1 MKNFELSDLLK
12 QAAAQDARYLEFLR
26 VPSLSLGIYI
36 LAAGSTDEQSPH
48 KQDEVYYVL
57 RGKAK
62 LQVESEV
69 RPVQSGSIAF
79 VAAHDKHKFIEI
91 EEDLSL
97 LVFFAPAEE
106 D

>member
-1 MKNFELSDLLK
+1 MNFELSDLLK
-12 QAAAQDARYLEFLR
+12 QAAAKDTRYLEFLS
-26 VPSLSLGIYI
+26 VPSMSLGIYT
-36 LAAGSTDEQSPH
+36 LPAGSTDMQNPH

-57 RGKAK
+57 SGKAR
-62 LQVESEV
+62 LQVEGEV
-69 RPVQSGSIAF
+69 QPVQTGSIAF

-97 LVFFAPAEE
+97 LVFFAPAES

>member
-1 MKNFELSDLLK
+1 M
-12 QAAAQDARYLEFLR
+12 
-26 VPSLSLGIYI
+26 SLGIYT
-36 LAAGSTDEQSPH
+36 LAAGSTDGQRPH

-57 RGKAK
+57 SGKAK
-62 LQVESEV
+62 LQVESKTH
-69 RPVQSGSIAF
+69 PVQPGSIAF

-97 LVFFAPAEE
+97 LVFFAPAES

>member
-1 MKNFELSDLLK
+1 MKNFELSALLK

-26 VPSLSLGIYI
+26 APSMSLGIYT
-36 LAAGSTDEQSPH
+36 LAAGSVDMQSPH
-48 KQDEVYYVL
+48 TQDEVYYVL
-57 RGKAK
+57 AGKAK
-62 LQVESEV
+62 LQVENEV
-69 RPVQSGSIAF
+69 QAVQSGSIVF

-91 EEDLSL
+91 EEDLTI

>member
-1 MKNFELSDLLK
+1 MKNFDLAILLK

-26 VPSLSLGIYI
+26 VPSMSVGIYT

-57 RGKAK
+57 SGKAK

-69 RPVQSGSIAF
+69 QPLQSGSIAF

-97 LVFFAPAEE
+97 LVLFAPAES

>member
-1 MKNFELSDLLK
+1 M
-12 QAAAQDARYLEFLR
+12 
-26 VPSLSLGIYI
+26 SLGIYS
-36 LAAGSTDEQSPH
+36 LAAGSVDLQSSH

-57 RGKAK
+57 AGKAK
-62 LQVESEV
+62 LQVKNEA
-69 RPVQSGSIAF
+69 RPVQTGSIAF

-91 EEDLSL
+91 EEDLTL